1 MTPGAAIEKGKA
13 LGRKALYFGCWDR
26 PGHFLFDTSGL
37 TVYERPR
44 DLPWGDGLMDAG
56 LLRNRKVQDTPT
68 GKVYWTV
75 GGEEALWY
83 AFFWW
88 DRSVDSR
95 GACNSGFYVRG
106 FGYPEAQAAFDYAC
120 ARFPHVVRRQS
131 PPLVLQL
138 REEGYEEAGD
148 DTEREA

>member
-1 MTPGAAIEKGKA
+1 MTASMLGKM
-13 LGRKALYFGCWDR
+13 ALYFGCWDS
-26 PGHFLFDTSGL
+26 PGHFLYDVNGL
-37 TVYERPR
+37 TVYDRPS
-44 DLPWGDGLMDAG
+44 DLPWSEGLMDSG
-56 LLRNRKVQDTPT
+56 FLKNRKVRDATT

-75 GGEEALWY
+75 GGWELWY

-106 FGYPEAQAAFDYAC
+106 FGYPEAQATFDYAC
-120 ARFPHVVRRQS
+120 AQFPHVVRRQS

-138 REEGYEEAGD
+138 
-148 DTEREA
+148 